1 MRMEESAAGRGA
13 RTRALVRNPIV
24 PRWSKPP
31 RARSAQSQ
39 FSFWKKVRAKVTMS
53 SQTET
58 SAGVSEK
65 SASSFGG
72 LCGAGANLAM
82 RVLANWEGGRK
93 MQK

>member
-1 MRMEESAAGRGA
+1 
-13 RTRALVRNPIV
+13 
-24 PRWSKPP
+24 
-31 RARSAQSQ
+31 
-39 FSFWKKVRAKVTMS
+39 MS